1 MGSSYGIDNE
11 NNQTTNLLSELNVDE
26 LIEQKELVPTTFSIS
41 SFNNE
46 SFGSIKENSKNEEC
60 KDLNFCKKFF
70 LLIFSDR
77 KKIIASFST
86 YSIC

>member
-11 NNQTTNLLSELNVDE
+11 NNKTTNLLSELNVDE

-46 SFGSIKENSKNEEC
+46 SFGSITENSKNEEC
-60 KDLNFCKKFF
+60 KDLNFCKNFF
-70 LLIFSDR
+70 
-77 KKIIASFST
+77 
-86 YSIC
+86 Y